1 MIFFKYPLQFFI
13 NNYLYIYFFLF
24 LEYIKSIDKDKVK
37 EMFEKSGMK
46 DKFKEHF
53 KSVDVKGWM
62 KKTGIGDH
70 MKEFF
75 GDDCDMKAVAS
86 KNMEKFKG
94 SAKEWAKK
102 MPEFVKGMGGKLKGK
117 MGGLGKAKGAAG
129 GAAAAAGAAAGG
141 GGGGGAAAAGAAAAG
156 GGKGGGAAAAGAAA
170 AAA

>member
-1 MIFFKYPLQFFI
+1 M
-13 NNYLYIYFFLF
+13 
-24 LEYIKSIDKDKVK
+24 DKVK

-46 DKFKEHF
+46 EKFKEHF
-53 KSVDVKGWM
+53 KDIDVKGWV
-62 KKTGIGDH
+62 KKTGIADH
-70 MKEFF
+70 MKDFF
-75 GDDCDMKAVAS
+75 GEECDMKAVAS
-86 KNMEKFKG
+86 KNMEKLKG

-102 MPEFVKGMGGKLKGK
+102 MPEFMKDMGGKLKDH

-141 GGGGGAAAAGAAAAG
+141 GGGGAAAAGAAAAS